1 MIKFSAKQVENITS
15 DIKGIEFDIEF
26 EMNEGTI
33 RSGKTMSD
41 IFKMARVY
49 ARSPDRDHLVIAY
62 NQEQAYRMFIDGEGF
77 GLMNIFKR
85 SSEIRHNE
93 NGDHLWI
100 KLPNGEKRIYYKG
113 GGKVNAVG
121 AITGMSFG
129 TVTFLEFNLLNKE
142 VISESFRR
150 TLASK
155 FRYHLAEQNPPAP
168 NHPNLE
174 LLEPFIK
181 TNKYR
186 FRHWRPH
193 DNPILTGRRLKD
205 WEEQCKVSDYLY
217 NRDWL
222 GNRVMPEG
230 VIYSLLE
237 TTGDNPKH
245 VRSRIDGRVIETFF
259 TADGGQSDATTCAFN
274 AVVFKDGKYYLYR
287 IANYYHSGAD
297 TGNVKAMSTY
307 AEEIKRF
314 VEWCYSKFPKLPH
327 WQYFF
332 VDPACKTLREELH
345 KIGIQTDKADNNSRD
360 KVGSNGTKIEV
371 GIERCQNLL
380 ADGRFFLLEMNH
392 KDELTNRIYDH
403 YNFTKE
409 ASMYARNTNGHPIDK
424 DNHAMDDF
432 RYSGN
437 YFVRNYYN

>member
-1 MIKFSAKQVENITS
+1 MLLLSDKQKENIFAS
-15 DIKGIEFDIEF
+15 LKGIEF

-33 RSGKTMSD
+33 RSGKTFSD
-41 IFKMARVY
+41 AQKMGIIY
-49 ARSPDRDHLVIAY
+49 AASPDTNHLVSAY
-62 NQEQAYRMFIDGEGF
+62 NQEQAFRMFFDGEGH
-77 GLMNIFKR
+77 GLINIFKNNGEMR
-85 SSEIRHNE
+85 SDRH
-93 NGDHLWI
+93 GDHLWLN
-100 KLPNGEKRIYYKG
+100 LPNGEKKIYYKG
-113 GGKVNAVG
+113 GGKANSVG
-121 AITGMSFG
+121 SITGMSFG
-129 TVTFLEFNLLNKE
+129 TVTFLEFNLLNKLFLE
-142 VISESFRR
+142 EAVRR
-150 TLASK
+150 TLAAK

-174 LLEPFIK
+174 VLEPFIK

-193 DNPILTGRRLKD
+193 DNPILTGQRLKD

-222 GNRVMPEG
+222 GNRVMPKG
-230 VIYSLLE
+230 VIYNMLD
-237 TTGDNPKH
+237 TTSEKPKH
-245 VRSRIDGRVIETFF
+245 IRNKIDGQVIEVFF

-274 AVVFKDGKYYLYR
+274 IIVFKDGQYYLYR
-287 IANYYHSGAD
+287 AANYYHSGAD

-307 AEEIKRF
+307 AEEIKQF
-314 VEWCYSKFPKLPH
+314 VDWCYEKFPEFPH

-360 KVGSNGTKIEV
+360 QVGSNGTKIEV

-380 ADGRFFLLEMNH
+380 DDGRFFLLQMDH
-392 KDELTNRIYDH
+392 KDTVFNRVYDH
-403 YNFTKE
+403 YSFTKE
-409 ASMYARNTNGHPIDK
+409 ASMYARNDSGYPIDK

-437 YFVRNYYN
+437 YFVRNYLN